1 MARNRD
7 EISLAI
13 IAAAPH
19 ARRFA
24 YSLCRNAAE
33 ADDLVQS
40 AIERVL
46 SRGVPDG
53 TDMKR
58 WMFKIC
64 RNLWIDGLRA
74 KSVRTD
80 AAPEIGLAAPEP
92 VSAETEAADRIMLQR
107 TEAAI
112 DALPPAYREVL
123 ALVAVGGSSYKEASE
138 TLEVPVG
145 TVMSRLARARAM
157 LADATG
163 YAA

>member
-1 MARNRD
+1 MTASKND
-7 EISLAI
+7 LHLAI
-13 IAAAPH
+13 LDATPH
-19 ARRFA
+19 VRRFA
-24 YSLCRNAAE
+24 FSLCRNAVD

-40 AIERVL
+40 TIERVL
-46 SRGVPDG
+46 AKGTPEG

-58 WMFKIC
+58 WMFRLC

-74 KSVRTD
+74 KAVRTGAQPD
-80 AAPEIGLAAPEP
+80 LELATPDT
-92 VSAETEAADRIMLQR
+92 VSAETEAGGRMMLAKA
-107 TEAAI
+107 EAAI
-112 DALPPAYREVL
+112 EALPPNYRDVL

-138 TLEVPVG
+138 VLEVPVG

>member
-1 MARNRD
+1 MARSRD
-7 EISLAI
+7 DMNLAI
-13 IAAAPH
+13 LAAAPH

-46 SRGVPDG
+46 SRGVPEG

-64 RNLWIDGLRA
+64 RNLWIDSLRA
-74 KSVRTD
+74 KNVRAD
-80 AAPEIGLAAPEP
+80 AAPEIGLGVPEP
-92 VSAETEAADRIMLQR
+92 VSAETEAGDRLMLQR

-112 DALPPAYREVL
+112 EALPPAYREVL

-145 TVMSRLARARAM
+145 TIMSRLARARAM